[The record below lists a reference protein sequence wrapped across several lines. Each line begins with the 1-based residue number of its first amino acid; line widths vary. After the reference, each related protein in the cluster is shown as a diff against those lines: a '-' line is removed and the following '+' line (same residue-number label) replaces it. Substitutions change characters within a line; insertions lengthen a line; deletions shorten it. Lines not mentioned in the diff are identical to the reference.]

1 MIYLQ
6 INRKDNEYIAL
17 RYAKN
22 DKLVEEK
29 NGRYDVEFEYPL
41 VHEITFEDGKKEKVH
56 NLFKKF
62 AFIKCDT
69 PRYGQQLFF
78 ITDIQKLVKGV
89 KIYAKHI
96 AFLSRKLFVKNFSF
110 NNRSCSQVFDGIS
123 STISDKNNFV
133 FYSDIVDIHTINL
146 ENKMLF
152 DVLYDT
158 QHSISTLW
166 QGTFLLDNYNIK
178 YLSRR
183 GKDTEYIIANRKNV
197 SDINIKQD
205 ADSVATRLYM
215 RSNKR
220 SDKEE
225 DRDIIFETVVE
236 SPLINEYPF
245 VLADYR
251 EYTDSFRTQKE
262 LEKYGQDLFKVH
274 KIDLPKEN
282 FTLVGTDEIN
292 SYNLDIDDTCL
303 IYYEDYNIHKRIDV
317 IGYTFSPMEFRYIQ
331 VDFGYK
337 LKSLTDT
344 VLNKTEKKIKLS
356 NDLIKGQIE
365 KNVESKIDRKVGE
378 NNEKVKEEI
387 NKNVESKINESTVI
401 LKKLLEN
408 IKSNLEA
415 EIEKAKKD
423 LDVETV
429 KSLSKAETEKYIRS
443 KEGQKE
449 LIKGITADIVWLKAI
464 VTDTEILNTITAN
477 IDIAKIKKLIVDTA
491 FVESIISN
499 EAFQQQFSESEA
511 GTVNNIF
518 QKFKTSILQALKVSI
533 ADELKKEVKH
543 YETLLR
549 TSVDEIRG
557 EVSRSINSLENKVD
571 EVEKITS
578 IHSQKFDNIESIVS
592 SVSEI
597 AKNLIKNKTVSVNK
611 NNSFKEVINLEK
623 GKVYNFKFS
632 SKGNC
637 EVYVVFTYKD
647 DKRRYKYKYPKKFID
662 KRLIGGKYSSTFY
675 SNHILS
681 FKVPEQYKE
690 SYIIYKGIEDSEI
703 KDISLGEHIGQ
714 YNADRITRLKQDL
727 DGFKLTAENNIN
739 KVKSEFNV
747 KADEISSKVKN
758 VENKISTEI
767 AQSTN
772 EIKSTVK
779 EMKEDLKQFKNLCK
793 ESTKE
798 INGNDIYFDC
808 EKLLKGQ
815 KYKVTFKAK
824 DIQNNAEYKVYNSD
838 MNYRKI
844 SENNAWV
851 FTPSQ
856 DITQLNLYNGG
867 GSNPKA
873 NIYDVQI
880 FKLNDDPRL
889 EELKSEIK
897 QTSTEI
903 SLKVSKKDIVSE
915 INQSAESVKIRANK
929 IELDGDVIANKLTSK
944 RLYGNY
950 IDGAVING
958 GTIKIGNYGFLQ
970 PAQNCLQ
977 IKVPQTQYATYGI
990 GVQIHG
996 RKATKNIPA
1005 GMFIYRD
1012 DDFERGNDIGDN
1024 VEEILLTVAGRMQ
1037 ACFKFNGQ
1045 EISGTP
1051 VMTNFY
1057 KNNPVGGDM
1066 YAIRF
1071 IGYDPR
1077 HKSIY
1082 FDDGTGSDGTW
1093 WVTPDLSSSDRRLK
1107 ENIKESN
1114 QDCLDL
1120 ISKINFKS
1128 FDWKKD
1134 KFGYAKEHTKTGI
1147 IADELQELDDS
1158 LVYTHTNDDK
1168 KTKYI
1173 DDFRLLAV
1181 TTKAVQ
1187 ELSKKVEELQLKIKQ
1202 LEER

>member
-1 MIYLQ
+1 MIL
-6 INRKDNEYIAL
+6 NFFKTKNKLLEKDCKITYQ
-17 RYAKN
+17 
-22 DKLVEEK
+22 
-29 NGRYDVEFEYPL
+29 YDGLITLEFEKDEDEEVLCEEPFFISNENQFIVKNIDENTITCELDFTSLKKDFFVGEKKFDSLTLNDILHQLLDKVNWTIRNAQSIKSRRTLEVEDESLLSAIFKLEKLYDC
-41 VHEITFEDGKKEKVH
+41 TFEFDCK
-56 NLFKKF
+56 N
-62 AFIKCDT
+62 
-69 PRYGQQLFF
+69 
-78 ITDIQKLVKGV
+78 
-89 KIYAKHI
+89 KI
-96 AFLSRKLFVKNFSF
+96 LTVVDEGRKRDYN
-110 NNRSCSQVFDGIS
+110 IS
-123 STISDKNNFV
+123 KD
-133 FYSDIVDIHTINL
+133 INL
-146 ENKMLF
+146 EDFIIKK
-152 DVLYDT
+152 DT
-158 QHSISTLW
+158 FEHYTRIY
-166 QGTFLLDNYNIK
+166 GF
-178 YLSRR
+178 
-183 GKDTEYIIANRKNV
+183 GKDNMTFESINGGKEYVENTKYNQNIIPAVFR
-197 SDINIKQD
+197 DD
-205 ADSVATRLYM
+205 RFT
-215 RSNKR
+215 
-220 SDKEE
+220 DKLNLKKHCEE
-225 DRDIIFETVVE
+225 
-236 SPLINEYPF
+236 L
-245 VLADYR
+245 
-251 EYTDSFRTQKE
+251 
-262 LEKYGQDLFKVH
+262 LEKYSKPLIEYELSIVELDGIKLKLHDIVTFLNHKTKRKEEHRIIEYTRYTEDETKSEIKFINRATNLSEFITHQQDTITTEIQKEIGKYDFKTKFDEDIKKATARFENLLINGY
-274 KIDLPKEN
+274 KIETKDGTYYVDRLPKEN
-282 FTLVGTDEIN
+282 A
-292 SYNLDIDDTCL
+292 
-303 IYYEDYNIHKRIDV
+303 
-317 IGYTFSPMEFRYIQ
+317 
-331 VDFGYK
+331 
-337 LKSLTDT
+337 
-344 VLNKTEKKIKLS
+344 
-356 NDLIKGQIE
+356 
-365 KNVESKIDRKVGE
+365 KNVLRIGLGGIMGSSNGWDGPYSLAIGNDGSINADR
-378 NNEKVKEEI
+378 
-387 NKNVESKINESTVI
+387 I
-401 LKKLLEN
+401 LTGF
-408 IKSNLEA
+408 
-415 EIEKAKKD
+415 
-423 LDVETV
+423 LDVDRI
-429 KSLSKAETEKYIRS
+429 KANS
-443 KEGQKE
+443 
-449 LIKGITADIVWLKAI
+449 ITADKLTVKAREELTNGF
-464 VTDTEILNTITAN
+464 VTEEQLTE
-477 IDIAKIKKLIVDTA
+477 
-491 FVESIISN
+491 
-499 EAFQQQFSESEA
+499 
-511 GTVNNIF
+511 
-518 QKFKTSILQALKVSI
+518 LKVKQNEI
-533 ADELKKEVKH
+533 
-543 YETLLR
+543 ETLISE
-549 TSVDEIRG
+549 TTAI
-557 EVSRSINSLENKVD
+557 
-571 EVEKITS
+571 
-578 IHSQKFDNIESIVS
+578 IE
-592 SVSEI
+592 
-597 AKNLIKNKTVSVNK
+597 NLIKNKTVSVNK
-611 NNSFKEVINLEK
+611 NSSFKEVINLEK
-623 GKVYNFKFS
+623 GKAYNFKFS

-793 ESTKE
+793 ESNKE

-808 EKLLKGQ
+808 EKLIQGQ
-815 KYKVTFKAK
+815 KYKVVFKAK
-824 DIQNNAEYKVYNSD
+824 DIENNADYKVYNSD

-856 DITQLNLYNGG
+856 DMTQLNLYNGG

-1071 IGYDPR
+1071 IGYDPHTR
-1077 HKSIY
+1077 CIY
-1082 FDDGTGSDGTW
+1082 FDDGTGSSGAWRLSTDS
-1093 WVTPDLSSSDRRLK
+1093 SSSDIRLK
-1107 ENIKESN
+1107 FNIKESN

-1187 ELSKKVEELQLKIKQ
+1187 ELSKKVEELELKIKQ